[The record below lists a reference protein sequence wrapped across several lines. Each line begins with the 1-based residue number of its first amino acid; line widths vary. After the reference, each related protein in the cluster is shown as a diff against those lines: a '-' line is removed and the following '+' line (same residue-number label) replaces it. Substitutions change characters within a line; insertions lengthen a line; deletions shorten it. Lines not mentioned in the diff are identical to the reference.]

1 MKNNIDDLRDHLF
14 ETIERLKDKD
24 EPMELERAKTIAEV
38 SQTIINSAKVEVDLI
53 KHVGG
58 EAASPLFVKPKAL
71 PGASDTT
78 EGKPPLRS
86 IENKKRA

>member
-24 EPMELERAKTIAEV
+24 EPMDLERAKTIAEV
-38 SQTIINSAKVEVDLI
+38 SQTIINSAKVEVDLL

-58 EAASPLFVKPKAL
+58 EAGSPLFVKPKAL
-71 PGASDTT
+71 PGTGDG
-78 EGKPPLRS
+78 EKGKQPLRAV
-86 IENKKRA
+86 EDKRRA

>member
-24 EPMELERAKTIAEV
+24 DPMDLERAKTIAEV
-38 SQTIINSAKVEVDLI
+38 SQTIINSAKVEVDLL

-58 EAASPLFVKPKAL
+58 EAASPLFVKPKEL
-71 PGASDTT
+71 PNAGEAK
-78 EGKPPLRS
+78 EGKPSLRS
-86 IENKKRA
+86 IEGKRSA